1 MTTFRTFDRTLA
13 LRCKHALGKGT
24 EVTVSYETLTGW
36 HRLSGIVRS
45 VFKLPGQPFKP
56 CWEITMAESESD

>member
-1 MTTFRTFDRTLA
+1 M
-13 LRCKHALGKGT
+13 GT

-45 VFKLPGQPFKP
+45 VLKLPGQPFKP